1 MPFVSSESLYECGKW
16 IGTHTEDKVDCE
28 KLCQTFKVTQSFL
41 NPSKISGT
49 QYPEVWRCLF
59 IFENHPFKILMVQR
73 KNRDPRGWD
82 FDMQLSW
89 GLFAKDSELPIQ
101 HWWDLCSAGS
111 APAGKDLCSAGSAPA
126 GKDLDPRCL
135 LSATVNIN
143 GDSGVS
149 GLPVYDDAD
158 ECADADANADAFE
171 KIFDSPTIE
180 RRNLNDVSDDHYRL
194 FKEFV
199 TKSFILEL
207 ESVPGVTIN
216 HQEEQ

>member
-16 IGTHTEDKVDCE
+16 IGTHSEDEIDCE
-28 KLCQTFKVTQSFL
+28 KLCQSFKVTQSHL
-41 NPSKISGT
+41 NPSKINGT
-49 QYPEVWRCLF
+49 QYPEVWRCVF
-59 IFENHPFKILMVQR
+59 IFEHVPFKILMVQR
-73 KNRDPRGWD
+73 ENRDPRGWD

-101 HWWDLCSAGS
+101 HWWNYDQN
-111 APAGKDLCSAGSAPA
+111 
-126 GKDLDPRCL
+126 CL

-149 GLPVYDDAD
+149 GLPVYDDND
-158 ECADADANADAFE
+158 TFE

-180 RRNLNDVSDDHYRL
+180 RRNTSNVSENHYRL

-216 HQEEQ
+216 HQEE